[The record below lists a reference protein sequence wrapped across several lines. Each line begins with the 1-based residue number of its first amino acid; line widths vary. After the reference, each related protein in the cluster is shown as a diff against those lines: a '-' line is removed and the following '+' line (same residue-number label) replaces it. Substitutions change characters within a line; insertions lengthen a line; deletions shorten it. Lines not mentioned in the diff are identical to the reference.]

1 MKKLSQNRCESQLGS
16 QRHKSIIVTDS
27 RNHKGVNMNSQI
39 TSLGFR
45 TILSTSALA
54 LTLGLTTAAQAQTTV
69 STIQGTVTDDIG
81 SPINGAS
88 VQVRD
93 TRTGATRSVT
103 TSAGGNYSVRNL
115 NVGGPYTVTVSS
127 SGLQQQQVSDIFINL
142 SGASRVN
149 FDLGAGDD
157 EVIVTA
163 TRQNVSQV
171 AVGPSSV
178 FSSDVISTAPSI
190 SRDIR
195 DVIRIDPRVAVSG
208 DENLV
213 SCLGGSPRATAFT
226 VDGVAVNDQFG
237 LNASGTPARNQFPVP
252 FDAVQETAVQFAPFD
267 VEYGLTDGCTVN
279 IVTKR
284 GSNEFH
290 GEAFFVY
297 NNDGLT
303 GDSLDGDQL
312 TTDPFNDY
320 HWGASMRGPIIK
332 DKLFFA
338 VTYEEIEDSGNIVG
352 FGPVDADVV
361 NPIPGLTTA
370 ELNSIQSAVEALGF
384 PTGGAASTV
393 PETSRRVFTRV
404 DWNINDNHRL
414 ELGYDFE
421 EELQIN
427 PDLGGFEDIPFQFF
441 NSFENEGSDIDRYSA
456 RLFSNWTDN
465 FSTEIRYS
473 RAEISDNQ
481 GPVGGGEAQD
491 ANPIPRIIIANNAAG
506 DPFNPGDDG
515 ILVAGPGTFRSANG
529 LETSQEQF
537 KIKADYSF
545 GDHLLTAGYELDKQD
560 VFNLFVVNATGTF
573 IFDDLAALQAGTAS
587 SITANS
593 TQSGDINE
601 AAAVFSRNINSLYIQ
616 DKWTP
621 TDALTVTAG
630 LRYEFYESDDR
641 PQGSDIFLQRYGFS
655 NGEQG
660 YNGLD
665 VLLPRI
671 GFEYDA
677 GTTIL
682 GETNFRGG
690 FGVFS
695 GNFPNVAFSNAF
707 TNNGFGNA
715 FSGSF
720 IPPCTA
726 ADLSIG
732 SNFSIP
738 DCIQTAITAS
748 TSAGS
753 GRTDAIDPDLKLASI
768 ARASLG
774 FTHFTDFG
782 GAGNGFFDDWQVDVD
797 YIFSKNRN
805 SYDFVDLTLTPN
817 GIILPDGRPQFNAVD
832 PLEAGCNATF
842 LGPRLGFSTANPAD
856 LQNGGVCDAGGDD
869 QDILLTNAVGDEGE
883 TNSITIQLAKTF
895 DYELFNNPASWD
907 VRLGYSYTDAQ
918 AQFANLSSTATSLF
932 EETAVAVLNNP
943 VAAPTR
949 FNNAHTISLA
959 TSFTQEFIED
969 YPTRLTLVYIGRE
982 GNPFSYAF
990 DNNTPTTLFGDSDN
1004 EERNLFYVPTGPNDP
1019 LVDFS
1024 GLSATEQTD
1033 LFNFLDESGLSE
1045 FAGQISPRNAFNDP
1059 WFHDVDLRLEQ
1070 DFPNFLDGLRS
1081 TFTLDFENFLNFL
1094 DDGSNISRSFDRGD
1108 VGEAVPVLD
1117 AALSAD
1123 GSQFVYTGFPTS
1135 EIAFDDGFDR
1145 STAASLWAVQVGVKL
1160 EW

>member
-1 MKKLSQNRCESQLGS
+1 
-16 QRHKSIIVTDS
+16 
-27 RNHKGVNMNSQI
+27 MNSQI
-39 TSLGFR
+39 SSLGFR
-45 TILSTSALA
+45 AILSTSAFA
-54 LTLGLTTAAQAQTTV
+54 LTMGLTTAAYAQSTV
-69 STIQGTVTDDIG
+69 SAIQGVVTDNVG
-81 SPINGAS
+81 SPIEGAN
-88 VQVRD
+88 VQVFD
-93 TRTGATRSVT
+93 TRTGATRNVT
-103 TSAGGNYSVRNL
+103 TGSNGSYSIRNL
-115 NVGGPYTVTVSS
+115 NVGGPYNITVSKS
-127 SGLQQQQVSDIFINL
+127 DLQQKQVTDVFINL

-149 FDLGAGDD
+149 FDLSSGSGTD
-157 EVIVTA
+157 EIVVVG

-171 AVGPSSV
+171 TVGPSAI
-178 FSSDVISTAPSI
+178 FGSDVIQTSPSI

-195 DVIRIDPRVAVSG
+195 DIIRIDPRISVSG
-208 DENLV
+208 DENQV

-237 LNASGTPARNQFPVP
+237 LNASGTPARNNFPVP
-252 FDAVQETAVQFAPFD
+252 FDAVQETAVEFAPFD

-284 GSNEFH
+284 GTNELH

-297 NNDGLT
+297 NSDGLT
-303 GDSLDGDQL
+303 GDSLEGDDL
-312 TTDPFNDY
+312 TISSFDDY
-320 HWGASMRGPIIK
+320 HWGASLRGPIIK

-338 VTYEEIEDSGNIVG
+338 VTYEEIEDGGNIVG
-352 FGPVDADVV
+352 FGPSDAGVV
-361 NPIPGLTTA
+361 NPIPGLTSA
-370 ELNSIQSAVEALGF
+370 ELSDIESAVEGLGF
-384 PTGGAASTV
+384 PTGGAPSTV
-393 PETSRRVFTRV
+393 PETSRRVFTRI

-456 RLFSNWTDN
+456 RLFSTWTDN
-465 FSTEIRYS
+465 FSTEIRFS
-473 RAEISDNQ
+473 RADISDNQ

-506 DPFNPGDDG
+506 EPFNPGDDG
-515 ILVAGPGTFRSANG
+515 ILVAGPGTFRSANA

-537 KIKADYSF
+537 KIKGDYSF
-545 GDHLLTAGYELDKQD
+545 GDHLFTAGFERDSQD

-601 AAAVFSRNINSLYIQ
+601 AAADFSRNINSLYAQ
-616 DKWTP
+616 DTWSPNDEWTI
-621 TDALTVTAG
+621 TAG
-630 LRYEFYESDDR
+630 LRYEWYTSDDR
-641 PQGSDIFLQRYGFS
+641 PRASDVFAERYGFS
-655 NGEQG
+655 NGDQG

-665 VLLPRI
+665 ILLPRI
-671 GFEYDA
+671 GFEYSP
-677 GTTIL
+677 GTTL
-682 GETNFRGG
+682 WGETNFRGG

-715 FSGSF
+715 FAGSF
-720 IPPCTA
+720 QSPCTA
-726 ADLSIG
+726 ADLNIG
-732 SNFSIP
+732 TNFSIP
-738 DCIQTAITAS
+738 NCIQENITTA

-753 GRTDAIDPDLKLASI
+753 GRTDAIDPDLELASV
-768 ARASLG
+768 ARLSLG

-782 GAGNGFFDDWQVDVD
+782 GAADGFFDDWRFDAD
-797 YIFSKNRN
+797 FLYSENRD

-817 GIILPDGRPQFNAVD
+817 GVTLPDGRPQFNAVD
-832 PLEAGCNATF
+832 PLLDGCDATF
-842 LGPRLGFSTANPAD
+842 LGPRLGFSATNVAD
-856 LQNGGVCDAGGDD
+856 LQNGGACDAGGDD
-869 QDILLTNAVGDEGE
+869 QDILLTNAVGDEGR
-883 TNSITIQLAKTF
+883 TYSFTARLGKTF
-895 DYELFNNPASWD
+895 EYDLFNRPASWD
-907 VRLGYSYTDAQ
+907 VQLGYAYTDSTAI
-918 AQFANLSSTATSLF
+918 FGNLSSTATSLF
-932 EETAVAVLNNP
+932 EETATAVINNP

-949 FNNAHTISLA
+949 FNNPHVLTLR
-959 TSFTQEFIED
+959 TSFSQEFIKD
-969 YPTRLTLVYIGRE
+969 YPTRLTTVYVGRE

-990 DNNTPTTLFGDSDN
+990 DNPTPTALFGDSDN

-1024 GLSATEQTD
+1024 GLSAEEQTD
-1033 LFNFLDESGLSE
+1033 FFNFLDESGLNE

-1059 WFHDVDLRLEQ
+1059 WFHDVDVRLEQ
-1070 DFPNFLDGLRS
+1070 DFPNFVEGLRS

-1108 VGEAVPVLD
+1108 VGEAVPVLG
-1117 AALSAD
+1117 ASLSDD
-1123 GSQFVYTGFPTS
+1123 GTQFVFSGFPTS

-1145 STAASLWAVQVGVKL
+1145 STAASLWAVQVGVKI

>member
-1 MKKLSQNRCESQLGS
+1 M
-16 QRHKSIIVTDS
+16 
-27 RNHKGVNMNSQI
+27 
-39 TSLGFR
+39 SL
-45 TILSTSALA
+45 AP
-54 LTLGLTTAAQAQTTV
+54 TAYAQSTV
-69 STIQGTVTDDIG
+69 SAIQGAITDTSG
-81 SPINGAS
+81 LPISDAVVS
-88 VQVRD
+88 VFD
-93 TRTGATRSVT
+93 TRTGAVRNVSTGT
-103 TSAGGNYSVRNL
+103 NGTYSVRNL
-115 NVGGPYTVTVSS
+115 NIGGPYNVTVAK
-127 SGLQQQQVSDIFINL
+127 SGLQQEQVTDVFITL
-142 SGASRVN
+142 GGASRVN
-149 FDLGAGDD
+149 FNLDSGDD
-157 EVIVTA
+157 EVVVTA
-163 TRQNVSQV
+163 TRATVSQV

-178 FSSDVISTAPSI
+178 FGADLIQSVPSI

-195 DVIRIDPRVAVSG
+195 DVIRIDPRISVSG

-226 VDGVAVNDQFG
+226 VDGVSVNDQFG
-237 LNASGTPARNQFPVP
+237 LNASGTPARNNFPVP

-284 GSNEFH
+284 GSNELH

-303 GDSLDGDQL
+303 GDSLEGDDL
-312 TTDPFNDY
+312 TIEPFDDY
-320 HWGASMRGPIIK
+320 HWGAALRGPIIK

-338 VTYEEIEDSGNIVG
+338 VTYEEIEDSGNIVT
-352 FGPVDADVV
+352 FGPSDAGVV
-361 NPIPGLTTA
+361 NPIPGLSTA
-370 ELNSIQSAVEALGF
+370 ELGSIESAVEALGF

-404 DWNINDNHRL
+404 DWNINDSHRL

-465 FSTEIRYS
+465 FSTELRYS

-515 ILVAGPGTFRSANG
+515 ILVAGPGTFRSANA
-529 LETSQEQF
+529 LETSQDQF
-537 KIKADYSF
+537 KIKADYSQ
-545 GDHLLTAGYELDKQD
+545 GDHLFTAGYELDHQE

-601 AAAVFSRNINSLYIQ
+601 AAAVFERDIHSFYLQ
-616 DKWTP
+616 DTWTP
-621 TDALTVTAG
+621 TDDFTVTAG
-630 LRYEFYESDDR
+630 LRYEVYDSNDR
-641 PQGSDIFLQRYGFS
+641 PQASDIFEQRYGFS
-655 NGEQG
+655 NGDQG

-665 VLLPRI
+665 ILLPRI
-671 GFEYDA
+671 GFEFKP
-677 GTTIL
+677 GQTIF
-682 GETNFRGG
+682 GETDFRGG

-707 TNNGFGNA
+707 SNNGFGNA

-720 IPPCTA
+720 LSPCTS

-732 SNFSIP
+732 TNFSIP
-738 DCIQTAITAS
+738 DCIQENITAA
-748 TSAGS
+748 TSVGS
-753 GRTDAIDPDLKLASI
+753 GRTDAIDPNLDLASI

-774 FTHFTDFG
+774 FTHFTDFSG
-782 GAGNGFFDDWQVDVD
+782 TGDGFFDDWRFDAD
-797 YIFSKNRN
+797 FIYSKNRD

-832 PLEAGCNATF
+832 PLNEGCDATF
-842 LGPRLGFSTANPAD
+842 LGPRFGFSAANPAD
-856 LQNGGVCDAGGDD
+856 LQNGGACDAGGDD
-869 QDILLTNAVGDEGE
+869 QDILLTNAIGDEGE
-883 TNSITIQLAKTF
+883 TVSLTFRLGKTF

-907 VRLGYSYTDAQ
+907 IRLGYAYTDSEAI
-918 AQFANLSSTATSLF
+918 FANLSSTATSLF
-932 EETAVAVLNNP
+932 EETATAIINRP
-943 VAAPTR
+943 VAGPTR
-949 FNNAHTISLA
+949 FNNPHVFSLA
-959 TSFTQEFIED
+959 TSFQQEFIKD
-969 YPTRLTLVYIGRE
+969 YPTRLTAVYIARE

-1024 GLSATEQTD
+1024 GLSAEEQTAFFD
-1033 LFNFLDESGLSE
+1033 FLDESGLDE
-1045 FAGQISPRNAFNDP
+1045 YAGQISPRNAFNDP
-1059 WFHDVDLRLEQ
+1059 WFHDVDVRFEQ
-1070 DFPNFLDGLRS
+1070 DFPNFVEGLRTS
-1081 TFTLDFENFLNFL
+1081 FTVDFENFLNFL
-1094 DDGSNISRSFDRGD
+1094 GDGSNISRSFDRGD

-1123 GSQFVYTGFPTS
+1123 GTQFVYSSFPTS
-1135 EIAFDDGFDR
+1135 EIAFTDGFDR
-1145 STAASLWAVQVGVKL
+1145 STNASLWAVQLGVKV